1 MAACTTSTG
10 RNTSTSGRSAA
21 KAPDT
26 HSELEARAKAT
37 SPRLTRS
44 VIWSVKG
51 CPLGALSVQ
60 RPRRLHC
67 SHLCGTPFAQTARR
81 RGKARGKA
89 RTWGKDACPW
99 PSPRCVVS
107 VLLGRYVPY
116 AALADFVPAAA
127 VVVAAAAQG
136 LSAQLAAPGGNAGC
150 SYAAASAA
158 VVSCG
163 QRVKV
168 VHVVQVEGTRLC
180 ASNNI

>member
-1 MAACTTSTG
+1 MDPRHAQRAGGEGEGDYAKADQITDLVSERVPAGSAKRPATA
-10 RNTSTSGRSAA
+10 SAA
-21 KAPDT
+21 LQPPLRHAVRAKRHEGVAK
-26 HSELEARAKAT
+26 LEAKLA
-37 SPRLTRS
+37 
-44 VIWSVKG
+44 
-51 CPLGALSVQ
+51 LGA
-60 RPRRLHC
+60 R
-67 SHLCGTPFAQTARR
+67 TP
-81 RGKARGKA
+81 
-89 RTWGKDACPW
+89 CPW

-136 LSAQLAAPGGNAGC
+136 LSAQLAAPGGYAGC

-168 VHVVQVEGTRLC
+168 VHVVQVEGTMLF
-180 ASNNI
+180 A